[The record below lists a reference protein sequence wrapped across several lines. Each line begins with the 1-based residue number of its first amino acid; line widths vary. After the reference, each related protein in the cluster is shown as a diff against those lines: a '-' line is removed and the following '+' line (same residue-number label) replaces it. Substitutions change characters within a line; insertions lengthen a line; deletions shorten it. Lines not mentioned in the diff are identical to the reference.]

1 MADGLPHTLCSQG
14 MQTTWRRCVQ
24 KAWCWTF
31 RQKVVWRHYQVCVK
45 KLNANEPLMT
55 CRKRNLAGK
64 TVGFIA
70 LTGQTVADNC
80 LLATDQPALRRQELY
95 TGFYT
100 KRERLNC
107 WCANQALQEVFFWSD
122 CSINILQFKLQLNLV
137 LDERSNRKRRTEP

>member
-55 CRKRNLAGK
+55 CRKGKLADK
-64 TVGFIA
+64 TVDFIV
-70 LTGQTVADNC
+70 LTGLTVADNC

-107 WCANQALQEVFFWSD
+107 WYANQALQKYRYLSAD
-122 CSINILQFKLQLNLV
+122 CSTKVLQFKLQLN
-137 LDERSNRKRRTEP
+137 SA